1 MGTINDGTI
10 MWQTRDRRLTEQQKV
25 IVDLIYPVGS
35 IITTVSDTAPIP
47 FGTWKEVGQGRVL
60 QGCTAGQTAGNIMEA
75 GLPNITG
82 EINAGTN
89 WGITGGGAVEGGCL
103 AKGKSYEYVLDGN
116 NSFRGYAINFNA
128 SRSSKIYGATETV
141 QPPAYLVHFWQRIA

>member
-10 MWQTRDRRLTEQQKV
+10 MWETRDRRLTEQQNA

-60 QGCTAGQTAGNIMEA
+60 QGGTDGQIAGKTIEA
-75 GLPNITG
+75 GLPNIIGRVYSFT
-82 EINAGTN
+82 A
-89 WGITGGGAVEGGCL
+89 GGAGQSSGALIQSWIESKNAPGG
-103 AKGKSYEYVLDGN
+103 SPGN
-116 NSFRGYAINFNA
+116 NWA
-128 SRSSKIYGATETV
+128 SISMDASKSNSIYGGSKTV